1 MKTHLERMLF
11 SRTFMRLTACAVLSG
26 AYFPVTVFAETTD
39 VEITQNILQRK
50 TVNGQVV
57 DSKGETIIGANVME
71 KGTSNG
77 TITDFDGN
85 FTLDVSPKSILVI
98 SYIGYK
104 TIEMPVSQIKV
115 GELITLKEDTEVID
129 EVVVIGY
136 GTQKKGDVTSAISS
150 VKSENF
156 VKGAVTDAGQLVQG
170 KVAGLNISMPSG
182 DPTGSTQIM
191 LRGISSLK
199 GGTSPLVLIDGV
211 PGSLNTVAPEDVE
224 SIDVLKDGS
233 ATAIYGTRGTNGV
246 IIITTKASRK
256 EMPPTIE
263 YSGYLSVSNI
273 LKRPDF
279 MTADDLRQ
287 KWDEGYEFSGANS
300 EDFGYSTD
308 WLGELTRTAI
318 SHVHNVS
325 LRGGGKST
333 NYTASLNYRDREGVF
348 INTDFKAITGRF
360 DITHSMFNNRL
371 TANVN
376 AILSEHTMPRS
387 WNTYAYRQALIHN
400 PTEPVKDENGEWF
413 ERDIYFYDNPVSY
426 IRETIGEMKRKN
438 MRFTGSLSYKP
449 IESLT
454 LKAMYARRS
463 TTTMDGYYQTKKHV
477 STTKNGKNGY
487 ATRSDSDYDSNLVEL
502 TANFQ
507 KAFGRHS
514 VNALV
519 GYNYEDNT
527 TSSMSMTNYDFPT
540 DEYTYNKME
549 AGYALKRGE
558 ASMSSQKYS
567 DKLIGL
573 FVRVS
578 YNYDDRYLFMFS
590 MRREGSSK
598 FGANHKWGNFPGI
611 SVGWRI
617 NQEKFMQNFKW
628 LDNLKLRAG
637 YGITGINV
645 ADPYTSLSSLNYEGA
660 FLYNGTW
667 KKALTTVRNAN
678 PDLRWEKKHEYN
690 VGLDWDILGGRVGG
704 TFDWYTRITKD
715 AIWEY
720 SVPVPPYM
728 YSTMLANVGE
738 LKNSGFEMLVR
749 ATPVQTEK
757 FQWDTNISYSTNT
770 NELVSIQN
778 DQFQM
783 TNDYF
788 YTGYVG
794 EPIQT
799 TSHIVKVGLP
809 IGTFYGLKSIDI
821 TDDGLWIVEGKDPKT
836 GEWGPVRADQTDAT
850 SWQVLGNGIPKHYL
864 NWNNTFSFYGFDLSI
879 NMRGA
884 FGFQILNYQRMYYEN
899 AKPSLNYNRLNS
911 AFDKVY
917 GKSPVLDDQRYVS
930 YYIENGNYWKI
941 DNVTLGYTFKLPKK
955 SVVKNL
961 RIYGSV
967 LNLATITGYKGI
979 DPEVPLSSNDY
990 GLLDA
995 GTDNR
1000 DKYPT
1005 TRTYTFGLNLTF

>member
-104 TIEMPVSQIKV
+104 TIEVPVSQIKV

>member
-507 KAFGRHS
+507 KAFGKHS

-979 DPEVPLSSNDY
+979 DPEVPLNSNDY

>member
-463 TTTMDGYYQTKKHV
+463 ITTMDGYYQTKKHV

-507 KAFGRHS
+507 KAFGKHS

>member
-1 MKTHLERMLF
+1 
-11 SRTFMRLTACAVLSG
+11 
-26 AYFPVTVFAETTD
+26 
-39 VEITQNILQRK
+39 
-50 TVNGQVV
+50 
-57 DSKGETIIGANVME
+57 
-71 KGTSNG
+71 
-77 TITDFDGN
+77 
-85 FTLDVSPKSILVI
+85 
-98 SYIGYK
+98 
-104 TIEMPVSQIKV
+104 
-115 GELITLKEDTEVID
+115 
-129 EVVVIGY
+129 
-136 GTQKKGDVTSAISS
+136 
-150 VKSENF
+150 
-156 VKGAVTDAGQLVQG
+156 
-170 KVAGLNISMPSG
+170 
-182 DPTGSTQIM
+182 
-191 LRGISSLK
+191 
-199 GGTSPLVLIDGV
+199 
-211 PGSLNTVAPEDVE
+211 
-224 SIDVLKDGS
+224 
-233 ATAIYGTRGTNGV
+233 
-246 IIITTKASRK
+246 
-256 EMPPTIE
+256 MPPTIE

-507 KAFGRHS
+507 KAFGKHS